1 MAAIWMCGPGGIG
14 FCFFSAPL
22 RASGLAVR
30 VSQPDRFAVCDVW
43 RHAISLCS
51 PLWRLAAGSLSQCS
65 FDPGFERSVVGC
77 RSCPIRKHERPCVDR
92 LEPMET
98 TAGKIYPRDSFGPRW
113 LVDSPFDRRSENSEA
128 RINRPPKPHRREGC
142 GLVTPIETTP
152 PTRSRRFVGTCR
164 SVERGRA
171 CNVRETWRRLV
182 RRSRDHRRH
191 RRFSPGDFPK

>member
-1 MAAIWMCGPGGIG
+1 MAASGMCGSGGIG
-14 FCFFSAPL
+14 FCFFSGPL

-30 VSQPDRFAVCDVW
+30 VSQSDRLAMCDVW

-51 PLWRLAAGSLSQCS
+51 PLWRLATGHLSQCPLN
-65 FDPGFERSVVGC
+65 PGFERSVVGG
-77 RSCPIRKHERPCVDR
+77 RSCPIRIPERSRACR
-92 LEPMET
+92 LESMET
-98 TAGKIYPRDSFGPRW
+98 RAGKIYPRDSFGPRR

-128 RINRPPKPHRREGC
+128 RINRPPKPHRSEGC

-152 PTRSRRFVGTCR
+152 PTRSRRFVETCR

-171 CNVRETWRRLV
+171 CNVRETWRCLV
-182 RRSRDHRRH
+182 RMSRDRRRH

>member
-1 MAAIWMCGPGGIG
+1 MDASRMCGPGGIG
-14 FCFFSAPL
+14 HCFFGGSH
-22 RASGLAVR
+22 RASGLAVW
-30 VSQPDRFAVCDVW
+30 VSQPDGVAVCDVW
-43 RHAISLCS
+43 RDTISLCS
-51 PLWRLAAGSLSQCS
+51 PLWRLATGSLSQCS
-65 FDPGFERSVVGC
+65 LDPGFERSVVGG
-77 RSCPIRKHERPCVDR
+77 RSCPSRMPEGTRACR
-92 LEPMET
+92 LELIET
-98 TAGKIYPRDSFGPRW
+98 TIGEIYTHDSFGAAR
-113 LVDSPFDRRSENSEA
+113 LVDFPFDRRAENSEA
-128 RINRPPKPHRREGC
+128 RINRPPKPHRRQGC